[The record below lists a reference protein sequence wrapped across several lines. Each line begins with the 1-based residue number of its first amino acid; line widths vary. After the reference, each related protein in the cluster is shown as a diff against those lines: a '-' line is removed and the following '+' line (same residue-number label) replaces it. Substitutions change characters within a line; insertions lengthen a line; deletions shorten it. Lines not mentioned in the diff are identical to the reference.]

1 MFDPATDDPEN
12 RRTHMG
18 KVKEY
23 AQDWLE
29 RGGFELGYD
38 IGNLPALGDFNGILL
53 NDMPAE
59 EYFDKP
65 TKTEQKGINNNDN
78 SSTRHREPS
87 SSK

>member
-38 IGNLPALGDFNGILL
+38 MGNLPALGDFNGILL

-59 EYFDKP
+59 EYVFLVCSRIRCLSWIFD
-65 TKTEQKGINNNDN
+65 
-78 SSTRHREPS
+78 
-87 SSK
+87 